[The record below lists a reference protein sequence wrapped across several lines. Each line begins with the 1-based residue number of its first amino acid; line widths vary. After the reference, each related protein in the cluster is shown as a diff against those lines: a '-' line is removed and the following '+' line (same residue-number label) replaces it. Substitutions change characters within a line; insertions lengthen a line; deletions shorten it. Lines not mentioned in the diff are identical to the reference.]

1 MVGIRKQ
8 RYHNKQNYHKVTDA
22 VHIRFST
29 KKHQKYFMPVY
40 YQQVL
45 DGNIMA
51 DVGDVVNLKQ
61 ASRSR
66 LDNLGHV
73 KSHCCF
79 VNDPELLNCMNQRT
93 RLVMSVGMVDEIQK
107 LEIKNK

>member
-1 MVGIRKQ
+1 MLGV
-8 RYHNKQNYHKVTDA
+8 
-22 VHIRFST
+22 
-29 KKHQKYFMPVY
+29 
-40 YQQVL
+40 
-45 DGNIMA
+45 NILE
-51 DVGDVVNLKQ
+51 DVVNRVNFKQ
-61 ASRSR
+61 AARSR

-73 KSHCCF
+73 KSHSCF